1 MNYLD
6 EKTHNANLEA
16 LKELTA
22 NAAQLT
28 QYWNLINLQPL
39 TKEIYQSWL
48 SNKELIYET
57 YKTEKLK
64 TIDPTIW
71 EGLTENSRR
80 PPLDDKK
87 FNGKFDRFFS
97 LAGRYSMLGQ
107 TRIFIS
113 VADVEFFNGRPE
125 ISDKKIAELKRK
137 STVTITKKQEPFI
150 NALQSYCDNFQKLQ
164 DELFKLFGK
173 HLDPMELPVTY
184 DAKEPVID
192 MQKLADLFFWQ
203 K

>member
-64 TIDPTIW
+64 TIDPVVW
-71 EGLTENSRR
+71 DGLTENSRR

-87 FNGKFDRFFS
+87 FNGKFDRFFA
-97 LAGRYSMLGQ
+97 LAGRYSGGMDG
-107 TRIFIS
+107 TRIFVS

-137 STVTITKKQEPFI
+137 CTVTITKKQEPFI
-150 NALQSYCDNFQKLQ
+150 TALHCESFQAIQAESL
-164 DELFKLFGK
+164 KLFGIN
-173 HLDPMELPVTY
+173 LDPMELPVAY
-184 DAKEPVID
+184 DGKKPAID
-192 MQKLADLFFWQ
+192 MTRLADLFFW
-203 K
+203 KK